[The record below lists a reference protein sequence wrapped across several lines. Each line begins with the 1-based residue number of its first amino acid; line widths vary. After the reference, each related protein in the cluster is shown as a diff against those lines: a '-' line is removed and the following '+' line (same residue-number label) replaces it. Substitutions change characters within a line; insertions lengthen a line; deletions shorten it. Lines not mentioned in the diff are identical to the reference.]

1 MNAGGS
7 GPEMRDPASSVS
19 ISGLVHAGVVMSRP
33 VKRSFTISGHR
44 TSISLE
50 TAFWEALKAIAAEE
64 RLSVAALISRIDA
77 ARGKSGLSSAVRVW
91 ILQHYCESAR
101 RNRA

>member
-1 MNAGGS
+1 MC
-7 GPEMRDPASSVS
+7 
-19 ISGLVHAGVVMSRP
+19 RP

-50 TAFWEALKAIAAEE
+50 TPFWDALKAIAADEGA
-64 RLSVAALISRIDA
+64 SVASLIGRVDA

-91 ILQHYCESAR
+91 ILQHYREKAR
-101 RNRA
+101 GNDA